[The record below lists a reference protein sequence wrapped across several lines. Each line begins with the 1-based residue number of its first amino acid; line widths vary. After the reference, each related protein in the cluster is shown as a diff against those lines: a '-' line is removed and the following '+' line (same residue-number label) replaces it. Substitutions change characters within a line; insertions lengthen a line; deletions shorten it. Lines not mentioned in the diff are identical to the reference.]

1 MKKIGSSQG
10 RGAHG
15 EITEL
20 QFEGEKVTASHH
32 ERVLG
37 VVISRML
44 FNWKDRQTIRF
55 GGWN

>member
-44 FNWKDRQTIRF
+44 F
-55 GGWN
+55 